1 MKTIKRLLV
10 VAIMLTMVTGYA
22 NENANDVSAKVI
34 TVLKFSDVKKGHQ
47 YTIIDNEGVVLF
59 KETIERNGSFS
70 KKFDFTALNEGS
82 YTVELEKDFEIIV
95 TPFIIQSKN
104 VVFLDSK
111 VTTVFKPVVR
121 SRDNQLLV
129 SQMSLNEQPLKIE
142 LYYNDELILKDEL
155 KGKSVLS
162 QVYRLSAN
170 EKGDYYV
177 RLESG
182 KRVYKKSFEIK

>member
-34 TVLKFSDVKKGHQ
+34 TVLKFSDVNKGHQ